1 MYTLI
6 SSYFSKFAPLA
17 VIFLFFSSNQ
27 VLGNSNSKENI
38 SAKINLLHD
47 SLKKIS
53 ESETNNKKDLQDIL
67 QVIKQ
72 TYDTKKM
79 IRMIVGRQWKNLGK
93 EEKSDLVNIFQEY
106 ISHNYLKRFKKIN
119 EFNFENIGI
128 DQFGE
133 NYKIFKTLM
142 VIPDEDQIKI
152 NYLLHKKNGDWRIF
166 DILLSG
172 SISEIATKKSEFKKI
187 IKKGGIKLLIQEI
200 KKKNNSNYGH

>member
-152 NYLLHKKNGDWRIF
+152 N
-166 DILLSG
+166 SG
-172 SISEIATKKSEFKKI
+172 
-187 IKKGGIKLLIQEI
+187 
-200 KKKNNSNYGH
+200 